1 MASIDIRTMQGE
13 RITRINFAE
22 GDDDETNAVALEIDR
37 FDVAGGQVGII
48 SRAEDVYVPATLATK
63 TDAENM
69 IAALKKAIELGWL
82 K

>member
-13 RITRINFAE
+13 QVTRINFSE
-22 GDDDETNAVALEIDR
+22 GEYDTDAVALEIDR
-37 FDVAGGQVGII
+37 PDVCTGMVGIVM
-48 SRAEDVYVPATLATK
+48 RAEDDFVPATLGTK
-63 TDAENM
+63 ADAENM

>member
-13 RITRINFAE
+13 QVTRINFSE
-22 GDDDETNAVALEIDR
+22 GEDDTDAVALEIDR
-37 FDVAGGQVGII
+37 CDICFGRVGIVP
-48 SRAEDVYVPATLATK
+48 RAEDDCVPVKLATK
-63 TDAENM
+63 ADAENM